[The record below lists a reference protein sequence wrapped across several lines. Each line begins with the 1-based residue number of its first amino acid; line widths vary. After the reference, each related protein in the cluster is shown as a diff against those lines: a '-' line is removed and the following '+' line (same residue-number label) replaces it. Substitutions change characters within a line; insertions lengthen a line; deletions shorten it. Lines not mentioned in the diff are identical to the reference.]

1 MSLKK
6 RLRTILV
13 CVALE
18 FGVLSGVPMRPD
30 EIRAL
35 MDQIN
40 QPKLAQALPAS
51 EEPGMTY
58 PSRPTAAAISAGTP
72 GNRKLTDRPGSVVGS
87 SRHNRDEDSVLPR
100 SRRL

>member
-1 MSLKK
+1 MSLEK
-6 RLRTILV
+6 RLRTILM

-35 MDQIN
+35 MEQIN

-51 EEPGMTY
+51 EEAGDD
-58 PSRPTAAAISAGTP
+58 PSEPP
-72 GNRKLTDRPGSVVGS
+72 NR
-87 SRHNRDEDSVLPR
+87 R
-100 SRRL
+100 SR

>member
-35 MDQIN
+35 IDQIN

-51 EEPGMTY
+51 EEPRNDLPE
-58 PSRPTAAAISAGTP
+58 PS
-72 GNRKLTDRPGSVVGS
+72 N
-87 SRHNRDEDSVLPR
+87 SRSH
-100 SRRL
+100 

>member
-51 EEPGMTY
+51 EEPGDD
-58 PSRPTAAAISAGTP
+58 PPGLSNSRGCQRWHTGQ
-72 GNRKLTDRPGSVVGS
+72 
-87 SRHNRDEDSVLPR
+87 
-100 SRRL
+100 

>member
-40 QPKLAQALPAS
+40 QPKVAQTLPAS
-51 EEPGMTY
+51 EQPGDD
-58 PSRPTAAAISAGTP
+58 PPESVHRPHP
-72 GNRKLTDRPGSVVGS
+72 LTLADRTIKS
-87 SRHNRDEDSVLPR
+87 
-100 SRRL
+100 